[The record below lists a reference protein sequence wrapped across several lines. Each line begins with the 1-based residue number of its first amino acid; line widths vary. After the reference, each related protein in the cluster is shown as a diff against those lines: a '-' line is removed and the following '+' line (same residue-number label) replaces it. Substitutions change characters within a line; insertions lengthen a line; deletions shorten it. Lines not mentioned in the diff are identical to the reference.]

1 MPSLL
6 RIRPPTPANE
16 APLTHLADDAALVAR
31 AKRDRRDFALL
42 YDRYVD
48 PIYRYCYRRLGTPEA
63 AEDATSLVFTKALA
77 ALPRYREDG
86 PSFRSWLFAIA
97 HNTIA
102 DDLRSRLHRADQP
115 LTAATEI
122 VDAAPTPEDL
132 VLIAEAEVTVRALLT
147 RLSADQA
154 RILELRLAGL
164 SGPEVAHALGRSR
177 GSVKVAQFRAFAR
190 LRELLTDP
198 GTREEKRRG
207 LR

>member
-6 RIRPPTPANE
+6 RNRPLPPTNE
-16 APLTHLADDAALVAR
+16 AASGSADDGALVAR

-102 DDLRSRLHRADQP
+102 DDLRSRIHRADQP
-115 LTAATEI
+115 LAAATEI
-122 VDAAPTPEDL
+122 VDSAPTPEDL
-132 VLIAEAEVTVRALLT
+132 ALVAEASRTVRALLT
-147 RLSADQA
+147 RLTADQA

-164 SGPEVAHALGRSR
+164 SGPEVAHALGRSP

-190 LRELLTDP
+190 LRELLAEP
-198 GTREEKRRG
+198 GTREEGRDG